1 MRWKGKGYLEYYA
14 GTLGAYSAPL
24 PWPQLTHIELR
35 LPLSAKETLFII
47 QSCSKLT
54 DFDVILNRD
63 VHGSLSCEMV
73 VNNSLQKL
81 QLLAYDICDPL
92 FERLVLP
99 SLIDISVCFME
110 IRTPVFQKQLL
121 RFFSRSKCKLDRLC
135 YDAYFG
141 EAELF
146 ECLKHDNLQILAS
159 LDTPI
164 LADTILVA
172 LTDQADVAVKRE
184 ETLTDVQDHDATY
197 SVIMKLVHLLDVQKS
212 VDGSLTCSYRPKNK
226 TVEDDVQ
233 KEEKGDGS

>member
-1 MRWKGKGYLEYYA
+1 
-14 GTLGAYSAPL
+14 
-24 PWPQLTHIELR
+24 
-35 LPLSAKETLFII
+35 
-47 QSCSKLT
+47 
-54 DFDVILNRD
+54 
-63 VHGSLSCEMV
+63 MV

-121 RFFSRSKCKLDRLC
+121 RFFSRSKCKLDRLR

-146 ECLKHDNLQILAS
+146 ECLKHDSCTSLINLQILAS

-172 LTDQADVAVKRE
+172 LTDVR
-184 ETLTDVQDHDATY
+184 
-197 SVIMKLVHLLDVQKS
+197 
-212 VDGSLTCSYRPKNK
+212 RR
-226 TVEDDVQ
+226 
-233 KEEKGDGS
+233 